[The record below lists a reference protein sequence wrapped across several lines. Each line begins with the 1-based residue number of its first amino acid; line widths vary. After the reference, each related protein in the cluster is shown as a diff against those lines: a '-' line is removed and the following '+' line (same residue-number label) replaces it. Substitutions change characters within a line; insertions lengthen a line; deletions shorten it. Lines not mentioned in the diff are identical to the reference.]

1 VDFSAYLWKLL
12 ILSQEIQNNR
22 NCSIG
27 VVIDGHTCSESMGM
41 PSNYFGNVLL
51 LPFVEAHAI
60 DIKTQPFSWGA
71 ELIHN
76 VIYSVASEEHF

>member
-27 VVIDGHTCSESMGM
+27 VVIDGRTCLASMGM

-51 LPFVEAHAI
+51 LPFLEAHAT
-60 DIKTQPFSWGA
+60 DIKTQPFSWGVD
-71 ELIHN
+71 LIHN
-76 VIYSVASEEHF
+76 VIYSAASE